1 MCVYKSNSNKSNPSF
16 IFERTVQDVNSNDLL
31 FAPPVSASNTARSSR
46 SNTARSSRSNSFYN
60 LQTASPIP
68 FSSGRTK
75 SSSSRKNSNNVLS
88 PLDNVMPNSRSN
100 STSSSLA
107 HQEYVLNPIS
117 NMHHHHSRRRTLEN
131 SVAPALDASC
141 SIVNDE
147 NTDLT
152 DVDMVYS
159 RRPSSTIG
167 LNMALLGRTNSATLP
182 SASSPVSPDLK
193 LSRSYSHSA
202 GARPTLNNV
211 NNTGM
216 TTASGEPKS
225 RILRF
230 YSYVDMLNDEK
241 LTQTNNAP
249 STRPSLK
256 SQPNSC
262 PFILKQPQPQPSYSS
277 SATTTFSNP
286 FTKST
291 EFPSGSPYVSPQQN
305 ARRYST
311 NASKSPPNQSSSI
324 LLQRKSTLSNAE
336 HATNPGRNPRFQIE
350 SSDSEEEEDL
360 AMDMLEPSFRP
371 ASSLRSSANFLA
383 SNPEIANQVPLSS
396 SSSFTTMPKSM
407 SLSNDPSFVS
417 SSNTLTSDN
426 ELRIEKVSEVLKKK
440 VSNSG
445 FSSDINN

>member
-1 MCVYKSNSNKSNPSF
+1 MYKSNSNKSNPSF

-193 LSRSYSHSA
+193 LAFKILFSFSRCSPHS
-202 GARPTLNNV
+202 
-211 NNTGM
+211 
-216 TTASGEPKS
+216 K
-225 RILRF
+225 
-230 YSYVDMLNDEK
+230 
-241 LTQTNNAP
+241 
-249 STRPSLK
+249 
-256 SQPNSC
+256 
-262 PFILKQPQPQPSYSS
+262 
-277 SATTTFSNP
+277 
-286 FTKST
+286 
-291 EFPSGSPYVSPQQN
+291 
-305 ARRYST
+305 
-311 NASKSPPNQSSSI
+311 
-324 LLQRKSTLSNAE
+324 
-336 HATNPGRNPRFQIE
+336 
-350 SSDSEEEEDL
+350 
-360 AMDMLEPSFRP
+360 
-371 ASSLRSSANFLA
+371 
-383 SNPEIANQVPLSS
+383 
-396 SSSFTTMPKSM
+396 
-407 SLSNDPSFVS
+407 
-417 SSNTLTSDN
+417 
-426 ELRIEKVSEVLKKK
+426 
-440 VSNSG
+440 
-445 FSSDINN
+445 